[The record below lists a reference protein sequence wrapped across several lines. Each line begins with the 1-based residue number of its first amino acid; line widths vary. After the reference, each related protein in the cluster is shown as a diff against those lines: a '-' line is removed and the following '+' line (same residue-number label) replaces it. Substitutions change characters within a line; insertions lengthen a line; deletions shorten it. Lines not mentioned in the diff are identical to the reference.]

1 MHVVYVPW
9 INTSKGV
16 EDEAGAECAERILR
30 GFGIIPD
37 VVVCRTEQPA
47 PRSMCEKIAAFS
59 GIPGEA
65 VLNLPDI
72 ESVYDVPFNVLK
84 SGVLQILNKFV
95 DDDTEPDMSKW
106 EEFSRL
112 RAKKVGED
120 GSRGVGGE
128 ICGE

>member
-1 MHVVYVPW
+1 
-9 INTSKGV
+9 
-16 EDEAGAECAERILR
+16 
-30 GFGIIPD
+30 
-37 VVVCRTEQPA
+37 
-47 PRSMCEKIAAFS
+47 MCEKIAAFS

-95 DDDTEPDMSKW
+95 DDDTEPDMSEVGGVFAASG
-106 EEFSRL
+106 EE
-112 RAKKVGED
+112 VGEN
-120 GSRGVGGE
+120 GSRRVGGE